1 MNNIFNIIFTSFN
14 LGYLN
19 IKERYIRSYIGP
31 FWISISLFIQ
41 IIILGIVFGFLFK
54 QNLNEFLP
62 HLSIGLMMWMFFQ
75 SILSESCNLS
85 LESSH
90 LLLNSKVNF
99 RVLIL
104 QMISRNIL
112 IMFHHLIIIIL
123 ILFYFKISIN
133 LSYPFLIFSILILG
147 FFSYSISM
155 IIAILSTRFNDIQ
168 QIVLS
173 TMSMIF
179 YLTPIIWKIEFLGER
194 ASILNYNI
202 FYHMIEIF
210 RAILLYDLEK
220 IIFHFSI
227 CVVVTFILAIFSE
240 IIYKKFKNKIV
251 YYL

>member
-85 LESSH
+85 IESSH

-133 LSYPFLIFSILILG
+133 LSYPFLILSILILG

-155 IIAILSTRFNDIQ
+155 IIAILSTRFN
-168 QIVLS
+168 
-173 TMSMIF
+173 
-179 YLTPIIWKIEFLGER
+179 
-194 ASILNYNI
+194 
-202 FYHMIEIF
+202 
-210 RAILLYDLEK
+210 LLP
-220 IIFHFSI
+220 
-227 CVVVTFILAIFSE
+227 
-240 IIYKKFKNKIV
+240 
-251 YYL
+251 